1 MSDELKPMPPA
12 AVIYLTT
19 FDESGAPTVQAKIH
33 TDVAGRVLFEG
44 DPAKAY
50 ALLSSG
56 LEATAKRFAASATE
70 QLMRAVEEKRLLNA
84 ELHNPGGALTP
95 AATEL

>member
-1 MSDELKPMPPA
+1 MSDELKRMPPA
-12 AVIYLTT
+12 AVIYVVT

-50 ALLSSG
+50 TLLCSG
-56 LEATAKRFAASATE
+56 LEVTVQRFAASATE
-70 QLMRAVEEKRLLNA
+70 QLVRAMEEKRLLND
-84 ELHNPGGALTP
+84 ELNTP
-95 AATEL
+95 TQP

>member
-1 MSDELKPMPPA
+1 MTDLKPMPPA
-12 AVIYLTT
+12 AVIYVVT
-19 FDESGAPTVQAKIH
+19 FDESGGPTVQAKIH

-56 LEATAKRFAASATE
+56 LEATARRFAVSATE

-84 ELHNPGGALTP
+84 ELLNPGGVLMP